1 MVALY
6 FFGLVDRSLCN
17 AYVAY
22 SKLETQSCNLL
33 SFRRCVT
40 QPLITLGKP
49 PQVGR
54 PIPIACNQVTA
65 KKRRKSN
72 FSVPASI
79 CTENV
84 GIHWVFMTKNKEDM
98 KYVPER
104 KLKRSLISNA
114 LPAKYIYVQIIK
126 KVFQ

>member
-1 MVALY
+1 MCNTAINY
-6 FFGLVDRSLCN
+6 TWKTTTGWSTYSNSL
-17 AYVAY
+17 
-22 SKLETQSCNLL
+22 
-33 SFRRCVT
+33 
-40 QPLITLGKP
+40 QPI
-49 PQVGR
+49 
-54 PIPIACNQVTA
+54 TA